1 MTGSPFDLFSDSCT
15 RRRIRISKVLVH
27 ENFTDSEND
36 IALLRLGIRNL
47 SIDPLHTQSQKI
59 EWTSQSSVLPV
70 YLMEVKAISARKV
83 TSMVSGSTFE
93 RFITCLQSGWGDTG
107 TQDTSTD
114 KLQEAVV
121 PIVDSS
127 NCVERMNQ
135 NLGVDKTLIVCAATS
150 VKGPCKVST
159 ITKK

>member
-1 MTGSPFDLFSDSCT
+1 MTVSPLDLFSDSCT

-70 YLMEVKAISARKV
+70 YLMEVKAISARKG
-83 TSMVSGSTFE
+83 TSMVSRSTFE
-93 RFITCLQSGWGDTG
+93 RFITCLH
-107 TQDTSTD
+107 
-114 KLQEAVV
+114 
-121 PIVDSS
+121 I
-127 NCVERMNQ
+127 R
-135 NLGVDKTLIVCAATS
+135 LG
-150 VKGPCKVST
+150 
-159 ITKK
+159 